1 MGDEYRENNHSIKE
15 IFPCPG
21 MGSIC
26 SGDSGFFTVLAEKGL
41 SVIIFTYVRI
51 ICHFRLMFMM
61 AISSA
66 CSAPEENWRNTLYTV
81 RSSTGC

>member
-41 SVIIFTYVRI
+41 F
-51 ICHFRLMFMM
+51 CHFRLMFMM

-66 CSAPEENWRNTLYTV
+66 CSAPEENWRTTLYTV